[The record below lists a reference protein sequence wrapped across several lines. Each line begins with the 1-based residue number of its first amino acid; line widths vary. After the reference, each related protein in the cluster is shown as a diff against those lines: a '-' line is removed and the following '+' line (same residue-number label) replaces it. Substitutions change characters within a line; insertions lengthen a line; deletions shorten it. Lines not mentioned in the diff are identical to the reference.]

1 MSIDIEW
8 SGNLI
13 GSFYFTA
20 IWNTFLLKHVF
31 VYKLKNY
38 PNNKICFWATLVV
51 DSESPWEWAGETYY
65 SSRHNCMNSKSCGMH
80 WTKARRGEMKSIM
93 QIYKTKKLINTFKH
107 FMKTVFDSYR
117 CPFKKVCDTTQLCLD
132 GRLTCHN
139 GENLDNQFPR
149 TEPRISNWLQ
159 LKQSLI
165 SGKVQKVQILVF
177 FYHLLCVL

>member
-1 MSIDIEW
+1 MNQSKERR
-8 SGNLI
+8 NE
-13 GSFYFTA
+13 
-20 IWNTFLLKHVF
+20 KHNAD
-31 VYKLKNY
+31 LR
-38 PNNKICFWATLVV
+38 NK
-51 DSESPWEWAGETYY
+51 
-65 SSRHNCMNSKSCGMH
+65 
-80 WTKARRGEMKSIM
+80 
-93 QIYKTKKLINTFKH
+93 KKLINTFKH

-177 FYHLLCVL
+177 FTTCSVSYKFTNCKSPQRKLFPTPWSWSEKREKLHQDHFCQKV

>member
-1 MSIDIEW
+1 
-8 SGNLI
+8 
-13 GSFYFTA
+13 
-20 IWNTFLLKHVF
+20 
-31 VYKLKNY
+31 
-38 PNNKICFWATLVV
+38 
-51 DSESPWEWAGETYY
+51 
-65 SSRHNCMNSKSCGMH
+65 
-80 WTKARRGEMKSIM
+80 MKSIM

-177 FYHLLCVL
+177 LPLALCPINSPTVNLLRGNFSQHHGLGQRRGKNYIRIISAKKSDCKFIVKTLLPIFNFCVRVKY